1 MENYVLNLAKNAKAA
16 SYQIQSL
23 PTVKKNEILNAIA
36 EGLLKEKDAIFK
48 ANAKDVNKAKEN
60 NLDIALIDRLVINE
74 RRLQSMADG
83 LRRMASLE
91 DPIGEII
98 GGWTSDDGLRISKVR
113 VPMGVIGM
121 VYESRPNVTVD
132 AMGLAF
138 KSGNA
143 IILRGGSEA
152 IHSNKILMEVIQK
165 YGREKGLPEGS
176 AQLID
181 KTDRKYVSDLVTLD
195 DYLDV
200 IVPRGGKGLK
210 KKLSEMSTVPMI
222 VTGAGLCHMYVDYEY
237 AIDQAVELI
246 INAKVQRP
254 GVCNAIETLLVHQA
268 IAEDLLP
275 VVYKALVDN
284 NVEVV
289 GCEKSRAIVQAMEAA
304 TEEDF
309 ETEYHR
315 LKISIKVVDDVDQA
329 IDHINHYSTHHSES
343 ILTKDIE
350 NSEKFLNNVNSAAV
364 YVNASTRFTDGGM
377 FGFGGEIGISTQKLH
392 ARGPMGLKELTTYK
406 YTIRGNGQIRK

>member
-1 MENYVLNLAKNAKAA
+1 
-16 SYQIQSL
+16 
-23 PTVKKNEILNAIA
+23 
-36 EGLLKEKDAIFK
+36 
-48 ANAKDVNKAKEN
+48 
-60 NLDIALIDRLVINE
+60 
-74 RRLQSMADG
+74 
-83 LRRMASLE
+83 
-91 DPIGEII
+91 
-98 GGWTSDDGLRISKVR
+98 
-113 VPMGVIGM
+113 
-121 VYESRPNVTVD
+121 VTVD

-152 IHSNKILMEVIQK
+152 IYSNKILMKIIQE
-165 YGREKGLPEGS
+165 YGGAKGLPEGS
-176 AQLID
+176 AQLIE
-181 KTDRKYVSDLVTLD
+181 KTDRQYVADLVTLD
-195 DYLDV
+195 EYLDV

-222 VTGAGLCHMYVDYEY
+222 VTGAGLCHMFVDDPYNIDE
-237 AIDQAVELI
+237 AIDLI

-254 GVCNAIETLLVHQA
+254 GVCNAIETLLVHEA
-268 IAEDLLP
+268 MADDLLP
-275 VVYKALVDN
+275 VVYEALVKHD
-284 NVEVV
+284 VEVV
-289 GCEKSRAIVQAMEAA
+289 GCEQSQAIVKDMAPA

-315 LKISIKVVDDVDQA
+315 LKISIKVVSDVDQA
-329 IDHINHYSTHHSES
+329 IDHINYYSTHHSDA
-343 ILTKDIE
+343 ILTKNIE

-364 YVNASTRFTDGGM
+364 YVNASTRFTDGSM

>member
-1 MENYVLNLAKNAKAA
+1 MENYVLNLAKQAKQA
-16 SYQIQSL
+16 SYAIQQLS
-23 PTVKKNEILNAIA
+23 TQKKNEILNGIA
-36 EGLLKEKDAIFK
+36 DGLIEEKERIFQE
-48 ANAKDVNKAKEN
+48 NAKDVKKAKEN
-60 NLDIALIDRLVINE
+60 NLDIALIDRLVIND
-74 RRLQSMADG
+74 RRLNSMADG
-83 LRRMASLE
+83 LRRMASLD

-98 GGWTSDDGLRISKVR
+98 GGWTSDDGLKISKVR
-113 VPMGVIGM
+113 VPIGVIGM

-152 IHSNKILMEVIQK
+152 IHSNKILMKIIQE
-165 YGREKGLPEGS
+165 YGSVKGLPEGS

-181 KTDRKYVSDLVTLD
+181 KTDRKYVADLVTLD

-222 VTGAGLCHMYVDYEY
+222 VTGAGLCHMFVDDPYD
-237 AIDQAVELI
+237 IDQAVELI

-254 GVCNAIETLLVHQA
+254 GVCNAIETLLVHEA
-268 IAEDLLP
+268 MAKDLLP
-275 VVYKALVDN
+275 VVYQALIDHD
-284 NVEVV
+284 VEVV
-289 GCEKSRAIVQAMEAA
+289 GCEKSQAIVEDMAPA
-304 TEEDF
+304 TDEDF

-315 LKISIKVVDDVDQA
+315 LKISIKVVADVDQA
-329 IDHINHYSTHHSES
+329 IDHINYYSTHHSDA
-343 ILTKDIE
+343 ILTKNIE